1 MIDLIKK
8 GFLAGL
14 GLAAMTRDKAE
25 ELVKVAIEKGEISE
39 KEGKGLVDKLLKRSE
54 EAIKDLETKVE
65 GIVRKALEKMNVA
78 TKDDISEIEEKIKN
92 LEKRN

>member
-25 ELVKVAIEKGEISE
+25 ELVKVAMEKGEISE
-39 KEGKGLVDKLLKRSE
+39 KEGKDLVDKLLKRSE
-54 EAIKDLETKVE
+54 EARKDLETKVE
-65 GIVRKALEKMNVA
+65 GIVHKALEKMNVA
-78 TKDDISEIEEKIKN
+78 TKDDISEIKEKIKN
-92 LEKRN
+92 LEKQ